1 MNLKRC
7 LSPSHTCCRVSGDG
21 CGHTVQGSESGTLA
35 SQNYPGTYPS
45 NTWCRWRLRVPEG
58 RTLRLLFGDFDVESS
73 PACSNGSMVI
83 TDKNGEL
90 ILGEPPRCAC
100 KSDWWRGLNPGE
112 SSLKYVLVPL
122 CQWRWLTHAHRQ
134 HAIPLTDRPKRQTLF
149 CNQVQFRCV
158 LKALRKNKKYPA
170 ILPIVVVNDILRKPW
185 WLWSGLV
192 FLSGKCSYM

>member
-1 MNLKRC
+1 MLTDTLLSDLDRQDELKAIVS
-7 LSPSHTCCRVSGDG
+7 LPSHTCCRVSGDG

-73 PACSNGSMVI
+73 PGCSNGSIVI

-100 KSDWWRGLNPGE
+100 KSD
-112 SSLKYVLVPL
+112 
-122 CQWRWLTHAHRQ
+122 
-134 HAIPLTDRPKRQTLF
+134 
-149 CNQVQFRCV
+149 
-158 LKALRKNKKYPA
+158 
-170 ILPIVVVNDILRKPW
+170 
-185 WLWSGLV
+185 
-192 FLSGKCSYM
+192 